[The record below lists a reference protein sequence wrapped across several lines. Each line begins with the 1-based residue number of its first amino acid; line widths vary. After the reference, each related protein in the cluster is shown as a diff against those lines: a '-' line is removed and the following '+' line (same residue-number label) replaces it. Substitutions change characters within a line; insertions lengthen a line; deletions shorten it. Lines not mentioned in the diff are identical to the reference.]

1 MTSHEVEHLS
11 PRTCRDHLIHMN
23 DQIHVAEMPLEGLD
37 EARLAGPSVLDAEAA
52 KVVDENRANF
62 ISKCTDSF
70 DLFDGGLSQISHGC
84 FSTREMP
91 VKENQQVAHLR
102 ASEDPGKLDQCIAL
116 NNFDICVATQILRSL
131 SRQIF
136 VELDRVDFLE

>member
-1 MTSHEVEHLS
+1 MTSHVVEHSS

-23 DQIHVAEMPLEGLD
+23 DQIHVGEMPLEGLD
-37 EARLAGPSVLDAEAA
+37 EARLARPSLLDAEGA
-52 KVVDENRANF
+52 KVVDDNRANF
-62 ISKCTDSF
+62 ISKCTESF
-70 DLFDGGLSQISHGC
+70 DFFDGGLSQISHGC
-84 FSTREMP
+84 FSAREMS
-91 VKENQQVAHLR
+91 VEEDQQVVHLR

-116 NNFDICVATQILRSL
+116 NNFDICPATQILRSL